1 MVTTNDQG
9 NVDGKRIIFVCFDLY
24 SNVNELNEVLKF
36 KITHVILFQ
45 KQVELEL
52 IINVQVCSFSC

>member
-9 NVDGKRIIFVCFDLY
+9 NVDGKKIIFVFFDLY

-36 KITHVILFQ
+36 KIVYLILFHI
-45 KQVELEL
+45 QVELEP
-52 IINVQVCSFSC
+52 IISVQVCSFSC